1 MEYKQVQ
8 NQTEWIEET
17 SRLRQMYE
25 DAMPE
30 VMNAQAAVREA
41 TYKDGAIS
49 RKMKH
54 LMATAIAIRIGCQRC
69 INFQPKLAIEQGATK
84 EELLETISVAIAMG
98 GTPSIGWAHH
108 VIKYM
113 EEQGIM

>member
-41 TYKDGAIS
+41 
-49 RKMKH
+49 
-54 LMATAIAIRIGCQRC
+54 
-69 INFQPKLAIEQGATK
+69 
-84 EELLETISVAIAMG
+84 ELLQ
-98 GTPSIGWAHH
+98 
-108 VIKYM
+108 KL
-113 EEQGIM
+113 